1 MSISVVIQSPVMIT
15 PEVNNTSGGSVSI
28 SVEGATKQTINVSD
42 TTVSIDI
49 TNPAPVDT
57 EITGGNNIT
66 ATVVNLSPGVS
77 IIVTGTEGPQGPQG
91 PQGDPGTGG
100 GVVSTAFLI
109 SGTQTAVWDTNVTA
123 TSQIFLQATCAEF
136 NPLNPWLAI
145 VNNGQFLLFHDNAT
159 GEESFNYLVINP

>member
-100 GVVSTAFLI
+100 GITGNDYLNPSTETTIQNTNIKPNSIIFM
-109 SGTQTAVWDTNVTA
+109 QDT
-123 TSQIFLQATCAEF
+123 CGMF
-136 NPLNPWLAI
+136 NPLNPYILLAE
-145 VNNGQFLLFHDNAT
+145 NGQFTIGHNQANG
-159 GEESFNYLVINP
+159 GETFNYLIINP